1 MFFRFSF
8 TFLICCCFSLPS
20 WGAEASSMLPASL
33 SLKTALQRAI
43 THSSALHIAQLQE
56 QDIHWNQQ
64 QLRTSQD
71 PKASIKG
78 QISDDRTPSSSPFAP
93 VQNNIA
99 FIQGNI
105 TQPLEHGDTLTLS
118 AQYTRAHSSYSSTI
132 PRSFQSTMNPSYQ
145 QQIDLIYRYPLL
157 KGHDNAAYLNQLQQ
171 LTHNQEALRWQRLAQ
186 REQIAAQV
194 GQLYFQLAANQVA
207 ITLSQDALK
216 RSQRMLVY
224 QQKREYLGLVERSD
238 RLATKAL
245 LAARQAD
252 VVNAQNTYRN
262 TQTILNRLMQQPY
275 NTPIMPII
283 PSPNGAKFSSLDTL
297 IQQAEHNRPIFHAL
311 QAQIQAAQAQ
321 LRLAQNNDQAQL
333 DVVGQIG
340 TRSLSGTAG
349 QTLVQGFSL
358 KDRYIALSMEW
369 SDNISQKDMHSSIRK
384 AALQSERIQL
394 QQQQT
399 RDDTITELS
408 KAITQ
413 WYNATQTE
421 QALQYQQSIEQMK
434 FREDMRRYREG
445 RSDTSTIIQSEGALQ
460 QVSLQTSLQN
470 IQRQQAL
477 FRIQL
482 LTGTWTKLLH

>member
-1 MFFRFSF
+1 MLFRFSF
-8 TFLICCCFSLPS
+8 ILLVYYGFSFPS
-20 WGAEASSMLPASL
+20 WGAEIHDTATESL
-33 SLKTALQRAI
+33 SLSTALQRVI

-56 QDIHWNQQ
+56 QDIHWDQQ
-64 QLRTSQD
+64 QLRASQD

-93 VQNNIA
+93 VQTRIA
-99 FIQGNI
+99 FIQGSI
-105 TQPLEHGDTLTLS
+105 TQPLGHGDSLTLS
-118 AQYTRAHSSYSSTI
+118 AQYTRAHSSYSSNI
-132 PRSFQSTMNPSYQ
+132 PLSFQSTMNPSYQ
-145 QQIDLIYRYPLL
+145 QQIDFIYRYPLL

-186 REQIAAQV
+186 REQLAAQV
-194 GQLYFQLAANQVA
+194 GQLYFQLAANHIA

-216 RSQRMLVY
+216 RSQRMLAY
-224 QQKREYLGLVERSD
+224 QKKREYLGLAERSD

-252 VVNAQNTYRN
+252 VVNAKNTYRT
-262 TQTILNRLMQQPY
+262 TQTIFNRLMQQPY
-275 NTPIMPII
+275 NTPITPTVSNPNTTKL
-283 PSPNGAKFSSLDTL
+283 PSLNTL

-321 LRLAQNNDQAQL
+321 LRFVQNNDQAQL
-333 DVVGQIG
+333 DVIGQIG

-369 SDNISQKDMHSSIRK
+369 SDSISQNDMHSSIRK
-384 AALQSERIQL
+384 ATLQAERIRL

-399 RDDTITELS
+399 RNDTITELS

-421 QALQYQQSIEQMK
+421 EALQHQQSIEQMK
-434 FREDMRRYREG
+434 FQEDMRRYRDG
-445 RSDTSTIIQSEGALQ
+445 RSDTATIIQSEGALQ
-460 QVSLQTSLQN
+460 QVSLQTSLQH

-482 LTGTWTKLLH
+482 LTGRWTTLLQ